1 MPRRYR
7 TGGRRPRGSLARR
20 AAPFA
25 IPVAL
30 AVAVGAI
37 VVIVDHSGANTV
49 SDAANAHC
57 ASPAAYVMPANA
69 AGYGHHG
76 PGSPASPTAVASS
89 AAAPPAGASGTSS
102 PTAVAS
108 TTATATASSS
118 GTASP
123 TAVSSTTAPA
133 TAAPTT

>member
-49 SDAANAHC
+49 SDAANANC

-76 PGSPASPTAVASS
+76 PGSPASPTAAAS
-89 AAAPPAGASGTSS
+89 ATAAP
-102 PTAVAS
+102 
-108 TTATATASSS
+108 TTAAS

-123 TAVSSTTAPA
+123 TAAASATATATTAA
-133 TAAPTT
+133 SGT